1 MRTRTR
7 FACLSIP
14 LILSALATGARAT
27 PSIAV
32 EATPPD
38 RRTEVD
44 VGFIVGGED
53 VGPSRRYTRGL
64 QVDIGRRFG
73 DLVLLAEYN
82 YLGVGDDS
90 SGSTG
95 TMSRGGL
102 VARYSLLRTSGDPDH
117 RGRRGPL
124 SGDFW
129 LEGGA
134 GVQRIAWD
142 AGGVLTRPD
151 AVLGVG
157 WQLNGVIGRDDPH
170 PRYYGPY
177 VALRVHLTR
186 APEPGADVM
195 PTCGG
200 PCDRATRPSR
210 NNVGFFFHFGIN
222 WGR

>member
-1 MRTRTR
+1 MRTRTGF
-7 FACLSIP
+7 FALALS
-14 LILSALATGARAT
+14 LILPALGAPARAT

-32 EATPPD
+32 EAPPLE

-53 VGPSRRYTRGL
+53 VGPSRRFTRGL
-64 QVDIGRRFG
+64 QLDVGRRFG

-82 YLGVGDDS
+82 YLGVGEDS
-90 SGSTG
+90 SSSTG
-95 TMSRGGL
+95 TMSRVGL
-102 VARYSLLRTSGDPDH
+102 VARYSLLRTSGGADH

-129 LEGGA
+129 LEAGG
-134 GVQRIAWD
+134 GVQRVAWD

-157 WQLNGVIGRDDPH
+157 WQLDGVIGGDDPR

-177 VALRVHLTR
+177 VAVRAHLAR
-186 APEPGADVM
+186 APEPGDDVM

-210 NNVGFFFHFGIN
+210 NNVGLFFHFGIN